1 MIVLVMDNAPANLR
15 GELTKWLLEVKPGVF
30 AGKISAL
37 VRQKLWERICNNK
50 NVAGAVLLYSMNNE
64 QGFSMEMHGTPY
76 RKVVNIN
83 GLQLIT
89 IDGEATAGKNGNKE
103 EEILSSKEEI

>member
-89 IDGEATAGKNGNKE
+89 IEGEAVAGKNGNKE